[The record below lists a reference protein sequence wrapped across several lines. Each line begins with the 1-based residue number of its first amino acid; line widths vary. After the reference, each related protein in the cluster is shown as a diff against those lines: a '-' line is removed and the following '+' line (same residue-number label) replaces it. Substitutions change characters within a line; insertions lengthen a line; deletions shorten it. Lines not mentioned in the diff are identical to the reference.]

1 MKINFILPGNSNL
14 PIGGNKIVYQYAN
27 ELSKRGHEVCLT
39 FLFDLHTN
47 SLRFL
52 IKYLFRKQIIKRS
65 GSHKQ
70 EVTWFPLDKSIKLKF
85 DVSFLSEVPDAD
97 VVIATEARTTNV
109 VAKLSKSKGKKYYFI
124 QNYETW
130 VFDGNIELLNQ
141 TYQLGLTN
149 IVISKDLQEKVSQAS
164 GKEAYLL
171 PDFYNPEEFYIEQS
185 VEKRKNVVSLLN
197 HSQKSKRTVFG
208 LEILAEV
215 KKVIPDLQV
224 QLFGTT
230 EPVGLL
236 PDYVHFTLHATAQ
249 QLRTTIY
256 GSSKVYLLSSE
267 LEGWGLTGMEA
278 QASGAALV
286 SGRIGGVIEYATDE
300 NSILVNP
307 NKKSEY
313 VNAVVNLLSNDSKRL
328 ELVEKSH
335 ERLEQFTLKESTS
348 KLEQILGI

>member
-109 VAKLSKSKGKKYYFI
+109 VAKLSKSKGKKYYLI

-149 IVISKDLQEKVSQAS
+149 IVISKDLQE
-164 GKEAYLL
+164 
-171 PDFYNPEEFYIEQS
+171 
-185 VEKRKNVVSLLN
+185 
-197 HSQKSKRTVFG
+197 
-208 LEILAEV
+208 
-215 KKVIPDLQV
+215 
-224 QLFGTT
+224 
-230 EPVGLL
+230 
-236 PDYVHFTLHATAQ
+236 
-249 QLRTTIY
+249 
-256 GSSKVYLLSSE
+256 
-267 LEGWGLTGMEA
+267 
-278 QASGAALV
+278 
-286 SGRIGGVIEYATDE
+286 
-300 NSILVNP
+300 
-307 NKKSEY
+307 
-313 VNAVVNLLSNDSKRL
+313 
-328 ELVEKSH
+328 
-335 ERLEQFTLKESTS
+335 
-348 KLEQILGI
+348 